1 MRGRGE
7 SAISRSRIA
16 AAVSLLLVLAIAAC
30 AEGPTDEDPETSDQ
44 LISTSPSTVAP
55 TPANVSPDEGS
66 LVAWCGELEAA
77 SDDRVEEVYR
87 QGTQLDN
94 RIVARAA
101 AIAVSGDAS
110 EREILEAGDRIERA
124 CSDA

>member
-1 MRGRGE
+1 MRGQGGITIR
-7 SAISRSRIA
+7 RNRLA
-16 AAVSLLLVLAIAAC
+16 AAASLLLVLAIMAC
-30 AEGPTDEDPETSDQ
+30 AEGPPDEGLETSDQ
-44 LISTSPSTVAP
+44 LISISPSTVAP
-55 TPANVSPDEGS
+55 TPANASPDEDS

-110 EREILEAGDRIERA
+110 EREILEAGDRIDRA

>member
-1 MRGRGE
+1 MRGQGGSTKRW
-7 SAISRSRIA
+7 SQIA
-16 AAVSLLLVLAIAAC
+16 AAVSLLLVLALMAC
-30 AEGPTDEDPETSDQ
+30 AEGPADEDLETSDQ

-55 TPANVSPDEGS
+55 TPANASPDEGS
-66 LVAWCGELEAA
+66 LVAWGGELEAA

-94 RIVARAA
+94 PIVARAA

-110 EREILEAGDRIERA
+110 EREVLEAGDRIERA
-124 CSDA
+124 CSDV